1 MTDLGVASG
10 LYHLSPSG
18 FARVLELPPIHL
30 EGRLVWGLT
39 GRAGPAGVWVL
50 HPPLLQAPVSAQGND
65 VVLKG
70 EEKGI
75 FLGWGGVSI
84 HAGMDGRCPNNP
96 AWMGDAKSHR
106 AGPRLC
112 LYTCHGGVPGLQM
125 EPPHEKNLHQAR
137 LGSSFLPETC
147 SMQTSSRGLQWLSV
161 PSVPVK
167 RCSLCSCTALCVSPS
182 GHWHCTDQAS
192 FKDLCRCLGFSELSS
207 LCPSPASCHPSH
219 LLTCYFGEPSA
230 AF

>member
-50 HPPLLQAPVSAQGND
+50 HPPLLQAPVSDQGND

-70 EEKGI
+70 GEKDI
-75 FLGWGGVSI
+75 FLGWEGVSI
-84 HAGMDGRCPNNP
+84 HAGTDGRCPNNP

-106 AGPRLC
+106 AGPHC
-112 LYTCHGGVPGLQM
+112 VYTPGM
-125 EPPHEKNLHQAR
+125 EESQVSRWNLPMKKPAPGQAGK
-137 LGSSFLPETC
+137 LLPAGD
-147 SMQTSSRGLQWLSV
+147 MLHANLFQWLSV

-167 RCSLCSCTALCVSPS
+167 RCSLCSRTALCVSPS
-182 GHWHCTDQAS
+182 GHWHRTDQAS
-192 FKDLCRCLGFSELSS
+192 FKDLRRCLGFSELSS
-207 LCPSPASCHPSH
+207 LCPSPASCHPCH
-219 LLTCYFGEPSA
+219 LLTRDFGEPSA

>member
-1 MTDLGVASG
+1 MAGCRSPFPRSSLPLPISSPQQYQYVSAEGRSTCCVTDLGVASG

-70 EEKGI
+70 GEKGV

-96 AWMGDAKSHR
+96 AWMGDAKSHG

-112 LYTCHGGVPGLQM
+112 LHTCHGGVPGLQM

-147 SMQTSSRGLQWLSV
+147 SMQTSSSG
-161 PSVPVK
+161 
-167 RCSLCSCTALCVSPS
+167 SLFQVS
-182 GHWHCTDQAS
+182 Q
-192 FKDLCRCLGFSELSS
+192 
-207 LCPSPASCHPSH
+207 
-219 LLTCYFGEPSA
+219 
-230 AF
+230 